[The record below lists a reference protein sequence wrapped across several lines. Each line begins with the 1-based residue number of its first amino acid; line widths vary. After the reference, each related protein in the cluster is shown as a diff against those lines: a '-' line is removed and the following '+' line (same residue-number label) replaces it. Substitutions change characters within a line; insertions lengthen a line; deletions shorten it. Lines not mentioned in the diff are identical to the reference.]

1 MTEITQEEMRERL
14 GNIGQI
20 RDLLFGSQMRDYE
33 KRFQSLESQISE
45 LLSFKQE
52 IQEKLDKTHDSLNKE
67 IVAVGDSLEKRL
79 KYLSLT
85 THEEFNKINQ
95 DRSELKQK
103 TSVNLADLSKVV
115 NSQFKNIKEE
125 LNQTQTKVDTDIDN
139 LKKNIFE
146 ALEKQISSLKEVKVS
161 RDDLAEVLFEL
172 CIKVKGTDF
181 VPDLKEA
188 MDSQTDFLLP
198 EQQANQES

>member
-20 RDLLFGSQMRDYE
+20 RDLLFGSQMREYE

-45 LLSFKQE
+45 LLNFKQE
-52 IQEKLDKTHDSLNKE
+52 IQERLNKTHDSLNKE

-85 THEEFNKINQ
+85 THEELNKINQ
-95 DRSELKQK
+95 DKSEFKQK
-103 TSVNLADLSKVV
+103 TSVNLADLSKSV

-146 ALEKQISSLKEVKVS
+146 ALEKHISSLKEVKVS